1 MKKGLKALV
10 VVLVSLIVAGLIA
23 TTVSTVDVAS
33 KEAAVEETVEAV
45 EAVEAE
51 EAEIKAKL
59 ADGYEADEVEA
70 AVEIVDLSSL
80 YRFLYGMSVDYA
92 VSEGIKDGDIVYC
105 INHAG
110 NSNFC
115 RVVYDTEDNIVD
127 FVTIEEL
134 KADINTAKFDIVQ
147 ISIAIITIAFIISF
161 VLLSIIDDKFKK

>member
-1 MKKGLKALV
+1 MLNKIKMMV
-10 VVLVSLIVAGLIA
+10 VVLVSLIVVGLISA
-23 TTVSTVDVAS
+23 TVNTVDVAS
-33 KEAAVEETVEAV
+33 KEAVVAETVEAV
-45 EAVEAE
+45 AAVEAE

-59 ADGYEADEVEA
+59 ADGYEAEEIEA
-70 AVEIVDLSSL
+70 TIEIVDLSSL

-92 VSEGIKDGDIVYC
+92 VSEGIEDGSIVYC

-110 NSNFC
+110 NSDFC
-115 RVVYDTEDNIVD
+115 RVVYDTENNTVE

-147 ISIAIITIAFIISF
+147 ISIAIITIAFLISF

>member
-33 KEAAVEETVEAV
+33 KEAVVVETVEAV
-45 EAVEAE
+45 AAVEAE
-51 EAEIKAKL
+51 EAEIKAEL

-92 VSEGIKDGDIVYC
+92 VSEGIEDGSIVYC

-110 NSNFC
+110 NSDFC

-134 KADINTAKFDIVQ
+134 KADVNTAKCDIVQ
-147 ISIAIITIAFIISF
+147 ISIAIITIAFLISF
-161 VLLSIIDDKFKK
+161 VLSSIIDDKFKK

>member
-1 MKKGLKALV
+1 MLNKIKMMV
-10 VVLVSLIVAGLIA
+10 VVLVCMVVVGSIA
-23 TTVSTVDVAS
+23 STVAAVDIAS
-33 KEAAVEETVEAV
+33 KEAAVAEVKAEIAKVDE
-45 EAVEAE
+45 E
-51 EAEIKAKL
+51 EAEIVEKL
-59 ADGYEADEVEA
+59 EAGYESDDIEA
-70 AVEIVDLSSL
+70 SVKIVDLSSL
-80 YRFLYGMSVDYA
+80 YAFLYGMSVDYA

-110 NSNFC
+110 NSDFC

-147 ISIAIITIAFIISF
+147 ISIGIIAVAFLISF